1 MRRMPVAVGWLLV
14 MASLVAPGLAQ
25 DPPPA
30 EPGAGAAAGAVAA
43 TLAETF
49 AAAQPPAAEARWTLV
64 PWRHSLRQALAEA
77 ERTGKAIYLFV
88 NDGEVA
94 SGRC

>member
-1 MRRMPVAVGWLLV
+1 MRRVPVAVGWLLALPTFV
-14 MASLVAPGLAQ
+14 VPGPAQ
-25 DPPPA
+25 DPPTAAPLTSA
-30 EPGAGAAAGAVAA
+30 VGAAPAA
-43 TLAETF
+43 LDAAF
-49 AAAQPPAAEARWTLV
+49 AAAQPPDAEARWTLI

-88 NDGEVA
+88 NDGDVE